1 MSSDSMCFYRSYME
15 ALEEIED
22 PAVFREIVQALFYYA
37 CDGIEPAP
45 GQLQTS
51 EARIIWKLVRP
62 LIDANT
68 ARRENGKLGG
78 RPRKTA
84 PKPLDEES
92 EQFDIEEKTI
102 GFDLKKP
109 LVSKSENPTYADE
122 KPNKDINININGD
135 KDINIKGDIK
145 GECEGEKPP
154 APPSPRGPHKRVL
167 LTDEEIQDLDAR
179 YGSSTVTEYIRRLDT
194 HLSTGGHKT
203 NHALVIDDWI
213 TKDREQSRQRDR
225 QKGWHNFREREY
237 DYDLIAE
244 KLRGY

>member
-37 CDGIEPAP
+37 CDGIEPAS

-109 LVSKSENPTYADE
+109 LVSKNTNHTYVNG
-122 KPNKDINININGD
+122 KPNKDKD
-135 KDINIKGDIK
+135 KDININIKGDIK
-145 GECEGEKPP
+145 GEYEGEKPP

-167 LTDEEIQDLDAR
+167 LTDGQLRQLTDR
-179 YGSSTVTEYIRRLDT
+179 YGTDTVREYIRRLDT

-203 NHALVIDDWI
+203 HHDIVIEDWI
-213 TKDREQSRQRDR
+213 MRDR
-225 QKGWHNFREREY
+225 AAQARQQSKKEGFHNFSEREC

-244 KLRGY
+244 KLRNL

>member
-1 MSSDSMCFYRSYME
+1 MSESMCFYRSYME

-22 PAVFREIVQALFYYA
+22 PEVFRDVVQALFYYA
-37 CDGIEPAP
+37 CDGIEPIRD
-45 GQLQTS
+45 QLKTPES
-51 EARIIWKLVRP
+51 RIIWKLVKP

-78 RPRKTA
+78 RPRKQS
-84 PKPLDEES
+84 PKPLEEES
-92 EQFDIEEKTI
+92 LSFSDNVKTI
-102 GFDLKKP
+102 GFDLTKP
-109 LVSKSENPTYADE
+109 MVSENKTIGYASA
-122 KPNKDINININGD
+122 KPNKDKDKD
-135 KDINIKGDIK
+135 KDIYKGDI
-145 GECEGEKPP
+145 EGEYEGERYEPP

-213 TKDREQSRQRDR
+213 QKDRKQSRQQDR

-237 DYDLIAE
+237 DFDLITE